1 LPLAALQLDK
11 ASAKQACGGGVAEA
25 AKMAEMLDRLA
36 RMAHGAQFCAG
47 LNPAQWAAL
56 RYLKRANRYSR
67 TPGALAEY
75 CGATPGTISQTLIA
89 LETKGY
95 VSRRRS
101 DTDGRSTTLALT
113 SKGEALLAD
122 DPLTRLG
129 EAVETLPK
137 DERAALD
144 RAIDRVVAKVS
155 AERGGCGF
163 GLCHDCSHLQRPER
177 KSGSCRC
184 GVTGDAL
191 ATGEL
196 DQICVDF
203 QRQGL

>member
-1 LPLAALQLDK
+1 
-11 ASAKQACGGGVAEA
+11 
-25 AKMAEMLDRLA
+25 MAEMLDRLA
-36 RMAHGAQFCAG
+36 RMANGVQFCAG

-67 TPGALAEY
+67 TPSALAGY
-75 CGATPGTISQTLIA
+75 CGSTPGTISQTLIT
-89 LETKGY
+89 LESKGY
-95 VSRRRS
+95 LSRKRC
-101 DTDGRSTTLALT
+101 DTDGRSTQLALT
-113 SKGEALLAD
+113 AKGEALLAE
-122 DPLTRLG
+122 DPLTILG
-129 EAVETLPK
+129 DAVETLPK
-137 DERAALD
+137 DERAAFG

-163 GLCHDCSHLQRPER
+163 GLCHDCSHLQKAER

-184 GVTGDAL
+184 GVTGETL

-203 QRQGL
+203 QR